1 MSVLAR
7 IRQRFSAFRS
17 MSPARRCTPPG
28 SSPRRRWERR
38 CRQILGSD
46 FVMSAGMTSCHHG
59 GRPFLRWTAVLALA
73 AIALSCDVTSR
84 TAFADPIVTDPIVI
98 NGGTSW
104 EGWSLRGNSRD
115 VGIWA
120 GGSTTRDFDLY
131 TTVFYFNNN
140 AITGNPVQV
149 KTAAAPSGFGQ
160 GTFSQGAFA
169 NGHEILGIGLN
180 MRDLNASAIG
190 TTFLNFGIGSDN
202 YQAATTLGGTDGR
215 TDNTVWAH
223 AGDFGMWMNAPSG
236 GAGPSNL
243 YAMTTNG
250 TAHAGTGEHANLPG
264 GTGSGVS
271 YDYAARMF
279 RQGDAGG
286 SIQFLFDLTA
296 MNDLYGPGS
305 PSLGGGWNPDA
316 SSNRIGPMGHNLN
329 LSIYNSNDGY
339 SNPSTAVIGPITVPE
354 PSTAVLGE
362 IAIGTLAFAARRRM
376 HHRP

>member
-120 GGSTTRDFDLY
+120 GGSTTRDYDLY

-149 KTAAAPSGFGQ
+149 KTVAAPSGFGQ
-160 GTFSQGAFA
+160 GSGV
-169 NGHEILGIGLN
+169 GG
-180 MRDLNASAIG
+180 RDGVGRYRAK
-190 TTFLNFGIGSDN
+190 FG
-202 YQAATTLGGTDGR
+202 R
-215 TDNTVWAH
+215 
-223 AGDFGMWMNAPSG
+223 
-236 GAGPSNL
+236 
-243 YAMTTNG
+243 
-250 TAHAGTGEHANLPG
+250 
-264 GTGSGVS
+264 SGVS
-271 YDYAARMF
+271 HRSSG
-279 RQGDAGG
+279 RC
-286 SIQFLFDLTA
+286 
-296 MNDLYGPGS
+296 S
-305 PSLGGGWNPDA
+305 PLGGARDR
-316 SSNRIGPMGHNLN
+316 SVSNSR
-329 LSIYNSNDGY
+329 SRWV
-339 SNPSTAVIGPITVPE
+339 STE
-354 PSTAVLGE
+354 
-362 IAIGTLAFAARRRM
+362 
-376 HHRP
+376 